1 MNPYGGSF
9 GEKKPVIQN
18 SQVYRI
24 GFMRQ
29 SCIFER
35 AVIYIYSEALG
46 GVYDRPHA
54 LTPLSYLFQRPI
66 IYEYSSALGGVYN
79 RPHVAGLHKYSLVNI
94 SAFILGLAEAYQIG
108 LVRQ

>member
-54 LTPLSYLFQRPI
+54 LIPLSYLFQRPV
-66 IYEYSSALGGVYN
+66 IYEYSSALGGVRN
-79 RPHVAGLHKYSLVNI
+79 RPHLAVLYTYILVVI
-94 SAFILGLAEAYQIG
+94 STYILGLAEAYQIG
-108 LVRQ
+108 LMRQ